1 MLMERVMPCLLLN
14 KSKLVKTTKFKNPDY
29 IGDPINAVM
38 IYNDLEVDELI
49 FLDITATIENRTPP
63 FEIIKEIAT
72 ECFMPFTYGGGIRD
86 IETIKK
92 IFNLGAEKV
101 VINSCALDNP
111 ELITEASRLFGS
123 QSILVSID
131 VKQKMFGRY
140 FVYTKSGRNATKL
153 DPVEYA
159 KKMEQLGAG
168 EIFLNS
174 IDRDGTMDGFDPE
187 LIKMV
192 SDAITIP
199 LIVCGGAGEIGDIKK
214 AVEAGASAVAA
225 GSLFVYQ
232 NRNRSVLIN
241 YPMSEELD
249 EILPSRFDR

>member
-1 MLMERVMPCLLLN
+1 MLAERVMPCLLLN
-14 KSKLVKTTKFKNPDY
+14 KNKLIKTTKFKDPDY

-49 FLDITATIENRTPP
+49 FLDVTATIENRQPP
-63 FEIIKEIAT
+63 FEVIKEIAT
-72 ECFMPFTYGGGIRD
+72 ECFMPFTYGGGIKD
-86 IETIKK
+86 IEAIKK
-92 IFNLGAEKV
+92 IFNLGAEKI
-101 VINSCALDNP
+101 VINSHGLENP
-111 ELITEASRLFGS
+111 ELITEAAGLFGS
-123 QSILVSID
+123 QSIVVSID
-131 VKQKMFGRY
+131 VKQKMFGKY
-140 FVYTKSGRNATKL
+140 YVYTQSGRNATKIN
-153 DPVEYA
+153 PVEYA

-174 IDRDGTMDGFDPE
+174 IDRDGTMDGFDLE

-192 SDAITIP
+192 SDAINIP

-214 AVEAGASAVAA
+214 AVDAGASAIAA
-225 GSLFVYQ
+225 GSLFIYQ

-241 YPMSEELD
+241 YPKDEELD

>member
-1 MLMERVMPCLLLN
+1 MPCLLL
-14 KSKLVKTTKFKNPDY
+14 KDKALVKTIQFQNPQY
-29 IGDPINAVM
+29 IGDPINTVR
-38 IYNDLEVDELI
+38 IYNEMEVDELV
-49 FLDITATIENRTPP
+49 FLDITATVENKRPP
-63 FEIIKEIAT
+63 FDIISQIT
-72 ECFMPFTYGGGIRD
+72 SECFMPFAYGGGIRD
-86 IETIKK
+86 LADIKQ
-92 IFNLGAEKV
+92 IFNLGTEKV
-101 VINSCALDNP
+101 VINYHALENP

-123 QSILVSID
+123 QSIVVSID

-174 IDRDGTMDGFDPE
+174 IDQDGTMDGFDLE

-199 LIVCGGAGEIGDIKK
+199 LIACGGAGEIGDIKK